1 MNEALAAA
9 LAGAIG
15 ARTPLEGLA
24 PAPNGSAPADTVQV
38 RGGKLAQGASL
49 AGDVRAAVEA
59 ARREPA
65 PFASM
70 RNREPADEAGL
81 AVEPLPGDLFAPQ
94 PTAREGKRAR
104 AKARRPL
111 PRDAAEQPEQT
122 TRGGA

>member
-9 LAGAIG
+9 LVGAIG
-15 ARTPLEGLA
+15 AHAPLEGLV
-24 PAPNGSAPADTVQV
+24 PAPCGSAPAPADAAQE

-70 RNREPADEAGL
+70 RNREPTDEAGL
-81 AVEPLPGDLFAPQ
+81 AVEPLPGD
-94 PTAREGKRAR
+94 
-104 AKARRPL
+104 
-111 PRDAAEQPEQT
+111 
-122 TRGGA
+122 